1 MNEMKKDRDDPP
13 VALVPVP
20 GIKIDKGGS
29 FDDGDPGTTNLYVGN
44 IAPTVT
50 GRVMIC
56 AGLSTSHYLYLHFY
70 ISAPQ

>member
-1 MNEMKKDRDDPP
+1 MKKDRDDPP

-20 GIKIDKGGS
+20 GIKVDKGGS

-50 GRVMIC
+50 GRIMINRIRIIEFDQFIC
-56 AGLSTSHYLYLHFY
+56 
-70 ISAPQ
+70 

>member
-20 GIKIDKGGS
+20 GIKVDKGGS

-50 GRVMIC
+50 GRVC
-56 AGLSTSHYLYLHFY
+56 NDK
-70 ISAPQ
+70 